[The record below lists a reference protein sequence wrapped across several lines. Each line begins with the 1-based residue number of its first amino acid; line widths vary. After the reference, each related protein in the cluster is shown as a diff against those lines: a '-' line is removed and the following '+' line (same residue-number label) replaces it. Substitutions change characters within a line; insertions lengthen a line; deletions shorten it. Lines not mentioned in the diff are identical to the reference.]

1 MLLAAL
7 VGRAVVESQAVK
19 LLRALA
25 PDQPVMDQ
33 IEYIDSIIQRGRIEN
48 PPGFYVSMLKE
59 NIPVPDCFETTAR
72 RTARQARERDYFEKQ
87 TLEFEQNSRY
97 EEYLR
102 TELDRHIAEVL
113 GDEQFSVLV
122 KACLPDCKKKY
133 PNVPQPTLVEIAES
147 SVRCDLRQ
155 ALPVL
160 SFDEFRQGH
169 RQSTLF

>member
-1 MLLAAL
+1 MLLTAL
-7 VGRAVVESQAVK
+7 VSRAVVESHAVK
-19 LLRALA
+19 LLRTLPAA
-25 PDQPVMDQ
+25 QPVMDQ

-59 NIPVPDCFETTAR
+59 NIPVPDCFETSAR
-72 RTARQARERDYFEKQ
+72 RTARQAREREYFEKQ
-87 TLEFEQNSRY
+87 TLEFEQTSRY

-122 KACLPDCKKKY
+122 KACLPECKKKY
-133 PNVPQPTLVEIAES
+133 PNVPQPTLIEIAES

-160 SFDEFRQGH
+160 SFDEVIHGD

>member
-7 VGRAVVESQAVK
+7 VSRAVIEAQAVK
-19 LLRALA
+19 LLRGLPAT
-25 PDQPVMDQ
+25 QPVMDQ

-59 NIPVPDCFETTAR
+59 NIPVPDCFETSAR
-72 RTARQARERDYFEKQ
+72 RTARQAREREYFEKQ
-87 TLEFEQNSRY
+87 TLEFEQTSRY

-113 GDEQFSVLV
+113 GEEQFSLLM
-122 KACLPDCKKKY
+122 KACIPECKKKY
-133 PNVPQPTLVEIAES
+133 PNVPQPTLTEIAES

-160 SFDEFRQGH
+160 SFEEFRHGD